1 MSALFP
7 GRHGIAGDQAEAMGR
22 RVPLGSLELGTARDG
37 MTGFHVNFSQGKARL
52 ELTAKNAISL
62 SPSEGRPEAL
72 LCLCEIA
79 HRSANSGGNDG
90 NLQVEHADFYLPS
103 KFYGACKSFLGLPGF
118 ALR

>member
-7 GRHGIAGDQAEAMGR
+7 GRHGIAGDQGEAMGR

-62 SPSEGRPEAL
+62 GPDDTRPEAL
-72 LCLCEIA
+72 LCLREIA
-79 HRSANSGGNDG
+79 HRGANSGRNDV
-90 NLQVEHADFYLPS
+90 NLEVERGTFEL
-103 KFYGACKSFLGLPGF
+103 
-118 ALR
+118 